1 MRNFSTTYNKAV
13 NRAFCAV
20 AVAGYVTA
28 TPPPIV

>member
-20 AVAGYVTA
+20 AVTGYVTS
-28 TPPPIV
+28 TPTIV